1 MTTEIVDPNNPARGP
16 GRPSDYSPLLASIIC
31 EHMTKGLSVRK
42 IGGMEEM
49 PCEDTIHT
57 WLARYPHF
65 SEKYEKAVQH
75 RTTKYMDEGV
85 DLADMMPD
93 GIMFMAGNGQMY
105 TRDGCTA

>member
-1 MTTEIVDPNNPARGP
+1 MTPEIVDPNNPARGP

-31 EHMTKGLSVRK
+31 EHMIKGLSVRK

-65 SEKYEKAVQH
+65 PEKYEKAVQH
-75 RTTKYMDEGV
+75 RTTKYMDECV

-93 GIMFMAGNGQMY
+93 GIMFIAGNGQMY